1 MSLRRIGLFGGS
13 FDPVHSAH
21 VMMARTAMDGLQL
34 NRLFIIPASRSP
46 FKPEQ
51 PPALDND
58 RLAMLESAF
67 EGLEGCEIDRS
78 ELERE
83 GISYAIDTV
92 RDFIGRFPEAE
103 LFYLIGNDHVPT
115 LTQWREA
122 EALAQILTFVV
133 VPRSG
138 ADAHEF
144 PDSFRGR
151 YLEAELMDISS
162 SNIRSRLRSGE
173 AVDHLVPPAV
183 ARILSNKRI
192 YQ

>member
-1 MSLRRIGLFGGS
+1 
-13 FDPVHSAH
+13 
-21 VMMARTAMDGLQL
+21 MMARAALDELQL
-34 NRLFIIPASRSP
+34 DRLFVIPASRSP

-51 PPALDND
+51 PPALDED
-58 RLAMLESAF
+58 RLAMLELAF
-67 EGLEGCEIDRS
+67 EELEGCEIDRL
-78 ELERE
+78 ELERK
-83 GISYAIDTV
+83 GVSYAIDTV

-138 ADAHEF
+138 ADAHKF

-162 SNIRSRLRSGE
+162 SNIRARLRSRE
-173 AVDHLVPPAV
+173 TVDHLVPPAV
-183 ARILSNKRI
+183 AKILSNKRV
-192 YQ
+192 YL

>member
-1 MSLRRIGLFGGS
+1 MRLRRIGLFGGS

-21 VMMARTAMDGLQL
+21 VMMARAAMNELQL

-67 EGLEGCEIDRS
+67 EELEGCEIDRS

-151 YLEAELMDISS
+151 YLEAELMDISP
-162 SNIRSRLRSGE
+162 SNIRARLRSGE

>member
-21 VMMARTAMDGLQL
+21 VMMARAAMNELQL

-67 EGLEGCEIDRS
+67 AELEGCEIDRS

-83 GISYAIDTV
+83 GVSYAIDTV

-122 EALAQILTFVV
+122 EALAQMLTFVV

-138 ADAHEF
+138 ADAHEI

-162 SNIRSRLRSGE
+162 SNIRARLRSGE

-183 ARILSNKRI
+183 ARILSSKRI
-192 YQ
+192 YK

>member
-1 MSLRRIGLFGGS
+1 MRLRRIGLFGGS

-21 VMMARTAMDGLQL
+21 VMMARTAMDELQL

-51 PPALDND
+51 PPASDDD

-67 EGLEGCEIDRS
+67 KELEGCEIDRS

-138 ADAHEF
+138 TDAHGF
-144 PDSFRGR
+144 PDSFHGR

-183 ARILSNKRI
+183 AKILSNKRI

>member
-21 VMMARTAMDGLQL
+21 VMMARAAMDELQL
-34 NRLFIIPASRSP
+34 ERLFIIPASRSP

-51 PPALDND
+51 PPALDDD

-67 EGLEGCEIDRS
+67 AELEGCEIDRS

-83 GISYAIDTV
+83 GVSYAIDTV

-162 SNIRSRLRSGE
+162 SNIRARLRSGE

>member
-1 MSLRRIGLFGGS
+1 MRLRRIGLFGGS

-21 VMMARTAMDGLQL
+21 VMMARAAMNELQL

-67 EGLEGCEIDRS
+67 EELEGCEIDRS

-162 SNIRSRLRSGE
+162 SNIRARLRSGE